1 MCERAILDVPDLAVA
16 VECAMSVPGP
26 EDVIAPKVPGDTH
39 IQVAQGKDGVD
50 PIRRICA
57 PLPI

>member
-1 MCERAILDVPDLAVA
+1 MPDLAVA